1 MQKFRVKLSTSRVV
15 GPFSREQIA
24 EQSAPLH
31 IKHEDLCQI
40 FPTGEW
46 LPLRLNKELCTFIE
60 AAKKNPALIKQEND
74 SKTVVNLAARK
85 VTARPLEE
93 KHEKTQAEVVV
104 EKAPNKALNI
114 DDLEVLDPDV
124 KGQDFEE
131 FKFEKKTQKFTLPED
146 GKKVDV
152 PLEVQN
158 PTLGPDKTVIAKG
171 IKKEVNVDKT
181 VVRPENLARKQQEI
195 AALKEAAT
203 LTEKQN
209 LEGEHEKNLPAVATV
224 KDIDLFAE
232 ATSVS
237 NVSDYMAELKKSVIQ
252 TEQDFADEQQRLIDE
267 VNKDT
272 NAEKLDSES
281 EQKEEAKPKKAM
293 KPIIA
298 LVFIVLIYFL
308 FFDEEEQTK
317 NYEPLAIKITFP
329 VILDVENELV
339 STEEMEKGKAFS
351 TQNSYMAKVNAVNHL
366 QLSLA
371 NKFKDNPSFGL
382 LLLIYA
388 ELLPNAAN
396 QQEALK
402 TIYRM
407 LKIVSARTLADVNMA
422 LGASLY
428 YYHQGRY
435 KTAKNTLEN
444 FRRVTK
450 GLTPKFL
457 AVWMEIC
464 LKAGD
469 FVTAKELFDK
479 LNSLKPKTLEIY
491 LALSRFYQQDSQPD
505 KAMEILQEGSKINK
519 GSVALLL
526 EYAKL
531 KLEAGDFK
539 NFSAALTTINDL
551 KAEYS
556 PVYYSKYLEYMG
568 ILSAKQGKMED
579 ATKYFKLALKVNDSD
594 ELRSKLASLEV
605 GGSTSVQSLILESK
619 ILFLMNKAKFE
630 VDKKN
635 WDQAMAYA
643 ISASDLSE
651 TYLPSKLLLAE
662 IQIQRG
668 YFDFALKKLLD
679 LQKVAPMNTK
689 VNHLLLYAYIES
701 FKVDDAQKE
710 INQMVR
716 TPFAKTYEYASLLG
730 LFYKRQNNTP
740 LAIRWYQESINRN
753 PLNDKDYFNLAEIL
767 VYMKKFKDGS
777 RMLAESLALDPDN
790 VDYVALNAEILYE
803 EKGADTAIGYLREQL
818 DKHLEDP
825 KLIGE
830 IAKYYYKSGQSKF
843 FDQYKAKME
852 SLANKDAGFYLFLI
866 DASRKEDKF
875 EEVVAYSKELLKIDP
890 GNLTTRMQLAEFF
903 LINGKTEDALREFEQ
918 VNARLPSYPK
928 VHYFLAKVYI
938 SMKKLDKAQENA
950 EEEIKNNPNLEF
962 GYSILG
968 QMYREKSDWA
978 NAIKNYEAAVTR
990 NGKSVEAMAGM
1001 AWIKDKQNNFAVAR
1015 ELYMRAIK
1023 EEPGNASLH
1032 KELGFTYKNMGQSA
1046 LAIESF
1052 QVYLSLV
1059 PNASDRS
1066 NIEAEIKNLQ

>member
-1 MQKFRVKLSTSRVV
+1 FFQ
-15 GPFSREQIA
+15 
-24 EQSAPLH
+24 
-31 IKHEDLCQI
+31 
-40 FPTGEW
+40 
-46 LPLRLNKELCTFIE
+46 
-60 AAKKNPALIKQEND
+60 
-74 SKTVVNLAARK
+74 
-85 VTARPLEE
+85 
-93 KHEKTQAEVVV
+93 
-104 EKAPNKALNI
+104 
-114 DDLEVLDPDV
+114 
-124 KGQDFEE
+124 
-131 FKFEKKTQKFTLPED
+131 
-146 GKKVDV
+146 
-152 PLEVQN
+152 
-158 PTLGPDKTVIAKG
+158 
-171 IKKEVNVDKT
+171 KEVNLYD
-181 VVRPENLARKQQEI
+181 
-195 AALKEAAT
+195 
-203 LTEKQN
+203 
-209 LEGEHEKNLPAVATV
+209 
-224 KDIDLFAE
+224 E

-237 NVSDYMAELKKSVIQ
+237 NVSGYLEELKKNIEQS
-252 TEQDFADEQQRLIDE
+252 EQDFAQEQQRLIDE

-272 NAEKLDSES
+272 ITEKLGVVSETQVS
-281 EQKEEAKPKKAM
+281 PPQKKAM

-298 LVFIVLIYFL
+298 VVFIVLIYFL
-308 FFDEEEQTK
+308 FFDEEEQSK
-317 NYEPLAIKITFP
+317 EYEPLAVKMTFP
-329 VILDVENELV
+329 VVLEVENELV

-351 TQNSYMAKVNAVNHL
+351 TQNSYMAKINAINHL

-382 LLLIYA
+382 LLLLYA
-388 ELLPNAAN
+388 ELLPNAGN
-396 QQEALK
+396 QREALK

-422 LGASLY
+422 LGAALY

-457 AVWMEIC
+457 AVWMEVC

-491 LALSRFYQQDSQPD
+491 LALSHFYQQDSKPEQ
-505 KAMEILQEGSKINK
+505 ALEILQEGSKLNK

-531 KLEAGDFK
+531 KLDAGDFK
-539 NFSAALTTINDL
+539 KFSEALKNIDEL

-568 ILSAKQGKMED
+568 ILSAKKNKMEA
-579 ATKYFKLALKVNDSD
+579 ATKYFKRALKVMDTD

-605 GGSTSVQSLILESK
+605 GGSNNVQGLILESK
-619 ILFLMNKAKFE
+619 ILFLMSKAKFE
-630 VDKKN
+630 VEKKN

-701 FKVDDAQKE
+701 FKIDDAQKE
-710 INQMVR
+710 INQMTR
-716 TPFAKTYEYASLLG
+716 SPFAKTYEYASLLG

-830 IAKYYYKSGQSKF
+830 IAKYYYRSGQTKF

-875 EEVVAYSKELLKIDP
+875 DEVVTYSKELLKIDP

-903 LINGKTEDALREFEQ
+903 LANGKTEDALREFEQ
-918 VNARLPSYPK
+918 VNARLPSFPK
-928 VHYFLAKVYI
+928 VHYYLAKVYI
-938 SMKKLDKAQENA
+938 ATKNLEKAQQNA
-950 EEEIKNNPNLEF
+950 EEEIQNNPNLEF
-962 GYSILG
+962 GYSILA
-968 QMYREKSDWA
+968 QMYREKNDWA
-978 NAIKNYEAAVTR
+978 NAIKNYEAAITK
-990 NGKSVEAMAGM
+990 NGKSVEAMSGM
-1001 AWIKDKQNNFAVAR
+1001 AWIKDKQNNYSTAR

-1023 EEPGNASLH
+1023 EDSGNANLR
-1032 KELGFTYKNMGQSA
+1032 KELGFVYKNMGQSA
-1046 LAIESF
+1046 LAIEEF
-1052 QVYLSLV
+1052 QVYLSLA
-1059 PNASDRS
+1059 PSAGDRS
-1066 NIEAEIKNLQ
+1066 TIEAEIKNLQ

>member
-1 MQKFRVKLSTSRVV
+1 MQKFRVKVNNSRVV
-15 GPFSREQIA
+15 GPFSKEQIA
-24 EQSAPLH
+24 ELFLKKH
-31 IKHEDLCQI
+31 IKSEDLCQI

-46 LPLRLNKELCTFIE
+46 LPLRAHRDLCDFIE
-60 AAKKNPALIKQEND
+60 SAKKNPLLIKHEGD

-85 VTARPLEE
+85 VSRPPEA
-93 KHEKTQAEVVV
+93 KQEKTQDEIVI
-104 EKAPNKALNI
+104 EKTPNKAI
-114 DDLEVLDPDV
+114 SVEDLEVLDPDV
-124 KGQDFEE
+124 KNEGFEE
-131 FKFEKKTQKFTLPED
+131 FKFEKKTQKFSISEAM
-146 GKKVDV
+146 KK
-152 PLEVQN
+152 EEATEQAIN
-158 PTLGPDKTVIAKG
+158 PGVGLDKTIIAKG
-171 IKKEVNVDKT
+171 QKKEANLDKT
-181 VVRPENLARKQQEI
+181 IVRPENLARKLQEQ
-195 AALKEAAT
+195 AAQKEAAT
-203 LTEKQN
+203 KTEQENPEKAESTNLPTIATEK
-209 LEGEHEKNLPAVATV
+209 EI
-224 KDIDLFAE
+224 DIYAE

-237 NVSDYMAELKKSVIQ
+237 NVSDYLEELKKNIVQ
-252 TEQDFADEQQRLIDE
+252 TEQDFAQEQQRLIDE

-272 NAEKLDSES
+272 SEEKLETES
-281 EQKEEAKPKKAM
+281 ENKELPKQKKAM
-293 KPIIA
+293 KPVIA

-308 FFDEEEQTK
+308 FFEEEEQSK
-317 NYEPLAIKITFP
+317 SYEPLAIKITFP
-329 VILDVENELV
+329 VVLEVENDLV
-339 STEEMEKGKAFS
+339 STEEMEKGKAFA
-351 TQNSYMAKVNAVNHL
+351 TQNSYMAKINAINHL

-382 LLLIYA
+382 LLLLYA
-388 ELLPNAAN
+388 ELLPNAGN

-422 LGASLY
+422 LGAALY

-435 KTAKNTLEN
+435 KTAKNTIEN

-457 AVWMEIC
+457 AIWMEIC
-464 LKAGD
+464 IKAGD
-469 FVTAKELFDK
+469 FVTAKELLDK
-479 LNSLKPKTLEIY
+479 LSSVKPKTLDIY
-491 LALSRFYQQDSQPD
+491 LALSHFYQQDSQPE
-505 KAMEILQEGSKINK
+505 KALEILQEGSKVHK

-539 NFSAALTTINDL
+539 QFSAALRTINDL

-556 PVYYSKYLEYMG
+556 PVYFSKYMEYMG
-568 ILSAKQGKMED
+568 ILNAKQGKMEE
-579 ATKYFKLALKVNDSD
+579 ATKYFKLALKVMDTE

-605 GGSTSVQSLILESK
+605 GGTSSVQSLILESK

-630 VDKKN
+630 IEKKN

-679 LQKVAPMNTK
+679 LQKIAPMNTK

-701 FKVDDAQKE
+701 FKIDDAQKE
-710 INQMVR
+710 IQQMLR
-716 TPFAKTYEYASLLG
+716 TPFSKTYEYASLLG
-730 LFYKRQNNTP
+730 LFYKKQNNTP

-753 PLNDKDYFNLAEIL
+753 PLNDKDYFHLAEIL

-818 DKHLEDP
+818 EKHLEDP

-830 IAKYYYKSGQSKF
+830 IAKYYYRSGQTKF
-843 FDQYKAKME
+843 FDQYKEKME
-852 SLANKDAGFYLFLI
+852 SLVNKDAGFYLFLI

-890 GNLTTRMQLAEFF
+890 GNLATRMQLSEFF
-903 LINGKTEDALREFEQ
+903 LDNGKTEDALREFEQ

-928 VHYFLAKVYI
+928 VHYYLAKVYI
-938 SMKKLDKAQENA
+938 LMKNLEKAQQNA

-968 QMYREKSDWA
+968 QIYREKNDWP
-978 NAIKNYEAAVTR
+978 NAIKNYEAAVTK

-1001 AWIKDKQNNFAVAR
+1001 AWIKDKQNNHSVAR

-1023 EEPGNASLH
+1023 EEPGNAKLH
-1032 KELGFTYKNMGQSA
+1032 KELAFVYKNMGQSG
-1046 LAIESF
+1046 LAVESF

-1059 PNASDRS
+1059 PNATDRS